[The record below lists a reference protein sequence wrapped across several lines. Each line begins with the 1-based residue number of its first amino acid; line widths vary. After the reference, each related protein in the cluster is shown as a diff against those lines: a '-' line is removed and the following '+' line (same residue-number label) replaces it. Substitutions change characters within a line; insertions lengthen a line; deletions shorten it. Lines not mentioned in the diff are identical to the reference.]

1 MLKPWSI
8 DGKSGDIQYP
18 HGEVVYQTR
27 GVVVQPIYVTGT
39 GNRADDY
46 YIEEDGKLLP
56 APMNC
61 FNGYCYRQDGL

>member
-1 MLKPWSI
+1 MYKDWAI
-8 DGKSGDIQYP
+8 DGKRGRIYYP
-18 HGEVVYQTR
+18 AGEVVYQTR
-27 GVVVQPIYVTGT
+27 GVVIQPIYVTGT

-56 APMNC
+56 APRNP